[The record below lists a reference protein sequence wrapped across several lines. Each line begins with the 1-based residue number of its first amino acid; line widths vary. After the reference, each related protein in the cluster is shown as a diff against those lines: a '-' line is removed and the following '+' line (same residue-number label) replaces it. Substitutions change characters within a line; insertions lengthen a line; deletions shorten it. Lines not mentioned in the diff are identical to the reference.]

1 MPIYGSLI
9 STTRIALCGLFA
21 CAALAQPSVSGCPA
35 FPANNIWNTAVDGLP
50 LHSQSAAL
58 VEKIGTGAGL
68 RLDDTIP
75 INIASGGN
83 YKIIVGHIITPES
96 DAGIYVVPP
105 NAQPEPGEDRHLVVV
120 DKDECIL
127 YELIGA
133 RGSGNS
139 WTADGGAKW
148 DLNSNALRPDGWT
161 STDAAGLAIMPGI
174 LRYEEVAA
182 GQVPHALRFSAPYT
196 KGNGAYQWP
205 ARHYAS
211 HHPDG
216 PPMGQRLRLK
226 ASFDVSG
233 YSRNLQVILRGLKKY
248 GVMLADNGMAWG
260 MQHDADPRWN
270 ASELVALH
278 RVLGSNME
286 AVDVSRLM
294 SDQNSGIAGSAA
306 GSIMATDLLGRMN
319 AIKLGPGISI
329 VNGVLVLK
337 H

>member
-1 MPIYGSLI
+1 MPNYASLI
-9 STTRIALCGLFA
+9 STTTIAFCGLLT
-21 CAALAQPSVSGCPA
+21 CAAWAQPSVAGCPA
-35 FPANNIWNTAVDGLP
+35 FPPNNIWNAAVDGMP
-50 LHSQSAAL
+50 LHSQSAAM
-58 VEKIGTGAGL
+58 VEKIGPAAGL
-68 RLDDTIP
+68 RVDDIFP

-83 YKIIVGHIITPES
+83 FKMIVGHIATPES
-96 DAGIYVVPP
+96 DSGTYNLPP
-105 NAQPEPGEDRHLVVV
+105 TAQVEPGEDLHLVVV

-133 RGSGNS
+133 RRSGNS
-139 WTADGGAKW
+139 WSADGGAKW

-174 LRYEEVAA
+174 LRYDEVLA
-182 GQVPHALRFSAPYT
+182 GQVTHALRVSSPYT

-226 ASFDVSG
+226 ANFDISG

-248 GVMLADNGMAWG
+248 GVMVADNGMAWG
-260 MQHDADPRWN
+260 MQRDADPRWN

-278 RVLGSNME
+278 RVMGSNME
-286 AVDVSRLM
+286 AVDVARLM
-294 SDQNSGIAGSAA
+294 NDSNSGIAGSAA

-319 AIKLGPGISI
+319 AVKLGPGISI
-329 VNGVLVLK
+329 VNGVLTLK